1 MNYADRVIIALDTDS
16 FKEAENWV
24 KTFGKHIKHFKVGS
38 QLFTA
43 CGQDAVKMV
52 HNAGCKVFLDL
63 KFHDI
68 PNTVSKSVESAS
80 KLGIW
85 MLNVHASGGKKMMEA
100 AGAALEGKGQEHRPI
115 VIAVTVLTSLNQEE
129 LSAIGFNRDLN
140 SQVEH
145 LAKLAKDSGL
155 DGVVAS
161 AHELTMIKKIC
172 GNDFLVVT
180 PGIRPAWAASDDQ
193 SRMATPAEAFKD
205 GADFIVIG
213 RPLTKHRDPRE
224 ACEKLL
230 QELAIA

>member
-1 MNYADRVIIALDTDS
+1 MNYADRVIVALDTNS
-16 FKEAENWV
+16 LKEAENWV

-38 QLFTA
+38 PLFTA

-68 PNTVSKSVESAS
+68 PNTVAKSVESAS

-85 MLNVHASGGKKMMEA
+85 MLNIHASGGKKMMEA
-100 AGAALEGKGQEHRPI
+100 AKNSLKDVEKSKRPAL
-115 VIAVTVLTSLNQEE
+115 IAVTILTSLNQEE
-129 LSAIGFNRDLN
+129 LLAIGFSRDLN

-145 LAKLAKDSGL
+145 LAKSAKESGL

-161 AHELTMIKKIC
+161 AQELRMIKKIC

-180 PGIRPAWAASDDQ
+180 PGIRPAWASSDDQ

-213 RPLTKHRDPRE
+213 RPLTKHRDPCE
-224 ACEKLL
+224 ACEKLM
-230 QELAIA
+230 QELAIS